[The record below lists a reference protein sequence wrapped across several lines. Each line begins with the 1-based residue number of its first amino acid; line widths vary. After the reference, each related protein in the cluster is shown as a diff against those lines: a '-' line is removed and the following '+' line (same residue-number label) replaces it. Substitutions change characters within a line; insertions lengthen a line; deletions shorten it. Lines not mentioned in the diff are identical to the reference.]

1 MSLFLWKKSYE
12 IGFPEIDMQHRRLV
26 GLINELSDAMM
37 ISQGYRAVP
46 HVLEELVDYVQLHF
60 TSEESLMHE
69 MNYPGQVEHCAE
81 HLDFTGKILGYK
93 GRYARDHDV
102 DASELLRFMCEW
114 LKNHIVARD
123 QEFGRYM
130 RRVEMGLEE

>member
-1 MSLFLWKKSYE
+1 MALFLWKKSYE
-12 IGFPEIDMQHRRLV
+12 LGSPEVDMQHRRLV

-37 ISQGYRAVP
+37 LRQGYRAIP

-60 TSEESLMHE
+60 TSEERLMNE
-69 MNYPGQVEHCAE
+69 MNYPALTEHREE
-81 HLDFTGKILGYK
+81 HLDFTGKIIELK
-93 GRYARDHDV
+93 ERYTRDHDV
-102 DASELLRFMCEW
+102 DAGELLRFMCEW